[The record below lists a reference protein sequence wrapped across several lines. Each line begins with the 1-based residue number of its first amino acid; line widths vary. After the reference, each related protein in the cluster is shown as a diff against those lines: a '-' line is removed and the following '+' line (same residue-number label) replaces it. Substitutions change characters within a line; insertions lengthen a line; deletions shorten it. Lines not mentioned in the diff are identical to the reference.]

1 MLQSFDKFL
10 DFSVFY
16 DYINKLGDSL
26 EVLRVR
32 AINKTKLKSNHYWI
46 MVLVTKLT
54 KLRVLKL
61 HAHQGIYV
69 GPDFFKFLLKGI
81 NYMAKEGRQFEKLQM
96 NKMLG
101 THASPGDNLFP
112 CMKPHQN
119 LLSLDFSGQNLTL
132 DDSKAIGK
140 VLADFRQVRELNL
153 QNAGLSDTTI
163 KEIADGLMRAKQ
175 LEILNIAD
183 NPNMANKVST
193 VLYNLAFSPKIRHIN
208 VQNLGKS
215 NADMAEAAMKLIK
228 ISGAIETLNLR
239 HTGIEKYLTA
249 DFFLALG
256 ENKTLKYLNLDADS
270 SMSSS
275 GNVTKLAK
283 SVAMNAYRNGSLE
296 ALCVGNWF
304 RNVSVFKSFI
314 NALQI
319 SE

>member
-1 MLQSFDKFL
+1 
-10 DFSVFY
+10 
-16 DYINKLGDSL
+16 
-26 EVLRVR
+26 
-32 AINKTKLKSNHYWI
+32 
-46 MVLVTKLT
+46 
-54 KLRVLKL
+54 
-61 HAHQGIYV
+61 
-69 GPDFFKFLLKGI
+69 
-81 NYMAKEGRQFEKLQM
+81 MAKEGRQFEKLQM

-101 THASPGDNLFP
+101 LYASPGDNLFP
-112 CMKPHQN
+112 CMKPHSN

-153 QNAGLSDTTI
+153 QDAGLSDPTI

-183 NPNMANKVST
+183 NPRMASKVST

-208 VQNLGKS
+208 LQNLGSS

-256 ENKTLKYLNLDADS
+256 ENKTLKYLNMDATS
-270 SMSSS
+270 
-275 GNVTKLAK
+275 
-283 SVAMNAYRNGSLE
+283 
-296 ALCVGNWF
+296 
-304 RNVSVFKSFI
+304 
-314 NALQI
+314 
-319 SE
+319 